1 MFKVPTYAFQM
12 FLEKIFWDF
21 IYEWIMKNLNL
32 SLHSELGFW
41 NEAGS
46 KKFVSDNVVVKVE
59 HGFDRFNTKA

>member
-1 MFKVPTYAFQM
+1 
-12 FLEKIFWDF
+12 
-21 IYEWIMKNLNL
+21 MKNLNL